1 MALDQPASAVR
12 RENIPRSATRRSAEH
27 GADSRPL
34 SAWAELGAFVL
45 LAEPGGGKSCAFQS
59 EAGSSD
65 GAYVKARTFATLGP
79 PDGWCGQTLFIDGLD
94 EMRADSASRH
104 GPLDAVVQQLD
115 KLGRPAFRLS
125 CREADWLATIDQE
138 ALRDVAPEKQI
149 EALHLDPL
157 NDKEVTELLRRRSDR
172 ISDPARF
179 REDAES
185 RGLDGLL
192 RNPLLLELLVD
203 AVGDVWPRGR
213 ADVYR
218 LACERMADEHNDAI
232 REARAQ
238 ELPLRDHMLHDAGL
252 LCAVLLLAGL
262 DAWVDGVVVDSSA
275 DVPTQA
281 LHSALGV
288 TNAKAALSSKLF
300 IAAGQ
305 RRLPRHRSV
314 AEYLAACAISRRV
327 IQDRLPMSRVLAL
340 MSGLDGGIV
349 EPLRG
354 LHAWLAV
361 TCPPQRAV
369 LIDRDPLACVLYG
382 DVRSFCRED
391 KRRVLDG
398 LRREAERYV
407 WFRTGNWDAHPFGAL
422 GTVDMAPE
430 FAALLDSADR
440 SPAHQSLLDCALDAI
455 HHGEPMPQLLPRL
468 EAVMRDATY
477 RDDLRSSALDAWLQ
491 QSSTDLSKARA
502 WLDQMRDGVI
512 DDPRD
517 ELCGRLLE
525 SLYPALITPAEVMQH
540 LHVSKADNF
549 IGTYRHFWFA
559 SLLKRTPEVA
569 RPLLADA
576 LAVTGL
582 SKDALNTHYE
592 LPRLIATVVTAALN
606 VLRSPIDV
614 SRVAQWLAVGI
625 DQYGSAAAKGDDSRD
640 IRDWLERHPDVQKA
654 LVAHQYTLIQPDPR
668 GHFHFWSG
676 EEILHRAQR
685 PRDWMQ
691 WLLAHAAQVGSPPLV
706 EYCFMQ
712 AAQAVLSQTSDFD
725 IEMEEVECWVTEHE
739 QRWPVARGWLE
750 CVWSSALDGYQG
762 KDHRR
767 QREDEAKRADD
778 RVRRRIGLTA
788 HFRAISSGAATP
800 VVMHKLA
807 LAYSGRFSDIRAET
821 PIERVQ
827 EFLAGSPEE
836 AASAIAGIEATITR
850 TDLPSVA
857 EILEADLERK
867 EHFLRP
873 ACLLGA
879 ELACTRNPDC
889 PLTWADDLIR
899 RLVAFRLADGTGDV
913 PAWYNLL
920 AERRPQIVAEV
931 LGAFAQ
937 QCLLQR
943 AEQSITGLWP
953 LARDA
958 GQAELARLV
967 IPPLLRN
974 FPVRARPAQL
984 RRLNTE
990 LLPAAIRHLCADELK
1005 AVITERLAMECL
1017 DSGQRIA
1024 WLVAGLRFAAHQR
1037 SRQLSQLV
1045 GKSRIR
1051 ALRLSDT
1058 MGAQADHASSL
1069 PRLPAAAVG
1078 RLIEML
1084 APITTPEYP
1093 TEDGLVGS
1101 RERLR
1106 DIVRGLVNQLATLD
1120 DTDAAGELSRLRALP
1135 VLAAW
1140 QISFDAALFEH
1151 VRVVRSASF
1160 SHASVDAVT
1169 LALAGEAPA
1178 NALDLA
1184 ALVRQHLSD
1193 LQARL
1198 VGDDTNSL
1206 HRFWRHSTA
1215 ADQQPITENDCRDLL
1230 LGELR
1235 YRLEGQNVSLHKE
1248 AAHANDTRAD
1258 LRAESMVEGQRK
1270 VVPIEIKKEDHR
1282 ELWTAWRDQLEGRY
1296 MTDPAAE
1303 GVGIYLILWFGH
1315 RPKADPQGVVPSSS
1329 KELAERLTALVP
1341 PEDRVRLQVC
1351 VLDLSVTSP
1360 AARHGRKTKRRAKA
1374 ARPPLGRKPVA
1385 AT

>member
-1 MALDQPASAVR
+1 MAADQPASAVP

-45 LAEPGGGKSCAFQS
+45 LAEPGGGKSCAFRF
-59 EAGSSD
+59 EADASG
-65 GAYVKARTFATLGP
+65 GICVKAREFATLGP
-79 PDGWCGQTLFIDGLD
+79 PKGWRGETLFIDGLD
-94 EMRADSASRH
+94 EMRADSPSRN
-104 GPLDAVVQQLD
+104 GSLDAVIQQIS
-115 KLGRPAFRLS
+115 KLGCPSFRLS
-125 CREADWLATIDQE
+125 CREADWLATSDQE
-138 ALRDVAPEKQI
+138 ALRGVAPDKQL
-149 EALHLDPL
+149 EVLHLDPL
-157 NDKEVTELLRRRSDR
+157 NDEEVADLLSRRSDKVP
-172 ISDPARF
+172 DPAEF
-179 REDAES
+179 RREAES

-203 AVGDVWPRGR
+203 AVGDDWPRGR

-232 REARAQ
+232 REARA
-238 ELPLRDHMLHDAGL
+238 EKLPLRDQTLHDAGL

-262 DAWVDGVVVDSSA
+262 DAWADGVVVDSSS

-281 LHSALGV
+281 LNSALGV

-300 IAAGQ
+300 VAEGR

-314 AEYLAACAISRRV
+314 AEYLAACVIGRRV
-327 IQDRLPMSRVLAL
+327 TEDRLPLSRVLAL

-361 TCPPQRAV
+361 SCPPQRAI

-382 DVRSFCRED
+382 DVHAFGRED

-398 LRREAERYV
+398 LRGEAERFV
-407 WFRTGNWDAHPFGAL
+407 WFRNGNWDAHPFGAL
-422 GTVDMAPE
+422 GSVDMVPE

-440 SPAHQSLLDCALDAI
+440 SPAHQSLLDCTLDAI

-477 RDDLRSSALDAWLQ
+477 RDDLRASALDAWLK
-491 QSSTDLSKARA
+491 QSRTDLAPARA
-502 WLDQMRDGVI
+502 WLEEIRDGVI

-549 IGTYRHFWFA
+549 IGTYRQFWFA
-559 SLLKRTPEVA
+559 SLLKRTPEVG

-576 LAVTGL
+576 LAATGL

-592 LPRLIATVVTAALN
+592 LPRLIATVITAALN

-614 SRVAQWLAVGI
+614 SRVAKWMAVGI

-654 LVAHQYTLIQPDPR
+654 LVAHQYALIQPDPR

-676 EEILHRAQR
+676 EEILYRSQR
-685 PRDWMQ
+685 PRDWFQ
-691 WLLAHAAQVGSPPLV
+691 WLLAHAAHVGSPPLV
-706 EYCFMQ
+706 QYCFMNAARAALHQ
-712 AAQAVLSQTSDFD
+712 ASDFD
-725 IEMEEVECWVTEHE
+725 VEMEEVECWVTEHE
-739 QRWPVARGWLE
+739 QRWPEARGWLE
-750 CVWSSALDGYQG
+750 CVWSSALDSYQG
-762 KDHRR
+762 EEHRR
-767 QREDEAKRADD
+767 QHEYEAKRADD
-778 RVRRRIGLTA
+778 RVRRRMELTA
-788 HFRAISSGAATP
+788 HFSAVRSGTAP
-800 VVMHKLA
+800 PDVMHKLA
-807 LAYSGRFSDIRAET
+807 LAYSGRFTDIRAET
-821 PIERVQ
+821 PLERVQ
-827 EFLAGSPEE
+827 EILAGSLDE
-836 AASAIAGIEATITR
+836 AVSAIAGIEATITR

-857 EILEADLERK
+857 EILEADLESK

-879 ELACTRNPDC
+879 EVAYARNSNSPLAWT
-889 PLTWADDLIR
+889 DDLIR
-899 RLVAFRLADGTGDV
+899 RLVAFRLTDGTGDV

-920 AERRPQIVAEV
+920 AECRPRIVAEV
-931 LGAFAQ
+931 LGAFAHQ
-937 QCLLQR
+937 RLLHR

-953 LARDA
+953 LAREA
-958 GQAELARLV
+958 RQAELARLV

-990 LLPAAIRHLCADELK
+990 LLPAAIRHVQTNDLK
-1005 AVITERLAMECL
+1005 AIINERVTMEFI

-1024 WLVAGLRFAAHQR
+1024 WLVAGLRFAAHLR

-1045 GKSRIR
+1045 GKSRVR
-1051 ALRLSDT
+1051 ALRLGDT
-1058 MGAQADHASSL
+1058 MDAQADHASSL
-1069 PRLPAAAVG
+1069 PRLPAAAMG

-1084 APITTPEYP
+1084 APVTTPEYP
-1093 TEDGLVGS
+1093 TEDGWVGS

-1106 DIVRGLVNQLATLD
+1106 DIVRGLVNQLAALEH
-1120 DTDAAGELSRLRALP
+1120 TDAAEELRRLRALP
-1135 VLAAW
+1135 ALAAW
-1140 QISFDAALFEH
+1140 KISFDAALFNH
-1151 VRVVRSASF
+1151 VRVVRSARF
-1160 SHASVDAVT
+1160 SHANVDAVT
-1169 LALAGEAPA
+1169 QALSGKAPA
-1178 NALDLA
+1178 NSLDLA

-1206 HRFWRHSTA
+1206 RPFWRHSTA
-1215 ADQQPITENDCRDLL
+1215 GDQQPITENECRDLL

-1258 LRAESMVEGQRK
+1258 LRAESMVAGQKK
-1270 VVPIEIKKEDHR
+1270 VMPIEIKKEDHR
-1282 ELWTAWRDQLEGRY
+1282 ELWTAWHDQLEGRY

-1303 GVGIYLILWFGH
+1303 GVGIYLVLWFGH
-1315 RPKADPQGVVPSSS
+1315 SPKADPQGVVPAST
-1329 KELAERLTALVP
+1329 KELEERLTSLVP

-1360 AARHGRKTKRRAKA
+1360 AARHGWT
-1374 ARPPLGRKPVA
+1374 
-1385 AT
+1385 